1 MSDAALGDAPAPP
14 APTPPVLVPLLY
26 RVVSRRHE
34 TADVTTL
41 RLAPVKERVAPG
53 RPGQFNMLSAFGVGE
68 AAISLSATDD
78 GSGALQHTIRDVG
91 AVSHALCTSAP
102 GDLVGVRGPF
112 GTGWGVSELGYG
124 DVVAVAGG
132 IGLAPLA
139 GAIDVLAERR
149 RYGGGRVFVAVGA
162 RNPDQVMLRSELG
175 RWLHAGAR
183 VRVTVDAA
191 PAGFTGGVG
200 LVTQL
205 LPGLGFD
212 PKRTTA
218 LVCGPEVMI
227 RFTAH
232 ALLDLGVP
240 PGAIRVSLER
250 NMQCGTALCGH
261 CQLGPLLLCR
271 DGPVVTWNDELADL
285 LAERER

>member
-1 MSDAALGDAPAPP
+1 MTNASSAPAG
-14 APTPPVLVPLLY
+14 TPVLVPLAY
-26 RVVSRRHE
+26 RVVARRHE

-41 RLAPVKERVAPG
+41 RLSPVADAVAPG

-68 AAISLSATDD
+68 AAISLSAAPDAT
-78 GSGALQHTIRDVG
+78 GEVQHTIRDVG
-91 AVSHALCTSAP
+91 PVSHALCTSAP

-112 GTGWGVSELGYG
+112 GTDWGVDDLGYG
-124 DVVAVAGG
+124 DTVVVAGG

-162 RNPDQVMLRSELG
+162 RNPDQVMLRAELG
-175 RWLHAGAR
+175 RWLAAGVR

-212 PKRTTA
+212 PARTTA

-227 RFTAH
+227 RFSVR
-232 ALLDLGVP
+232 ALVDLGVP
-240 PGAIRVSLER
+240 PGAVRVSLER

-271 DGPVVTWNDELADL
+271 DGPVVTWNDELATL
-285 LAERER
+285 LTENER